1 MPTREVNAGLPVAA
15 VLPELCQLLTTR
27 NRVILS
33 APPGAGKSTWL
44 PLQLLRH
51 SALASGQIIMLEPRR
66 LAAKTIAGYLAQQLN
81 EPVGHTVGYQIRH
94 DSCQSAATRLLIVTE
109 GILTRKLQQDPEL
122 AGISLL
128 IFDEFHERSLHA
140 DLALALSLEVQDLRD
155 DLKIL
160 VMSATL
166 DVTALERYLQAP
178 VVSSSGRSYP
188 VDIQYIKP
196 GTELIT
202 IQAARQALT
211 AFNQEPGN
219 ILVFLP
225 GQAEINKAKDYLAS
239 QALPV
244 NVQVFSLL
252 GVMSLAEQQAAIA
265 APAAG
270 RFKIVLATNLAETS
284 LTIEGVN
291 LVVDTGLCRRAS
303 FNPRHGISKLKTVA
317 ISQAA
322 ATQRAGRAGRQAPGR
337 CFRIDTAELWQR
349 RAAFEPAEIELAELT
364 QLRLEI
370 AVWGC
375 QPADINW
382 LTPPPEAH
390 LAAANHLLQQFAALD
405 EHGVITSFGRRLYQ
419 TGSSVRLANM
429 LLYALEREA
438 EASGLTWL
446 AAVVAAVLEDSR
458 NLQPNLDQQLQNV
471 AQNKHLPQ
479 HQQAR
484 QFARRLGVSM
494 GGNLPL
500 QWLPMLLLRAFPDQ
514 LAQRRG
520 QGYLLANGVGA
531 SLMPDHPQQNNEY
544 LVVLDIQQWQQQN
557 RIRHAVA
564 ITLDDILND
573 WRSQLQWQ
581 LKTGWHDKTA
591 SFSSERQRCFGQ
603 LVLQRQPVQGIITAA
618 ERQQAWLDYLSR
630 RGLSEL
636 TWSDGAQSLS
646 VRVQLLRQYYSDAA
660 SGTAQKSATRID
672 HANWPD
678 FSQASL
684 LANVHDWLAPYLGN
698 ISKKNQLN
706 QLELEP
712 ILLAQLSFAQQQ
724 ILNQLLPCHWQTPT
738 GSRLKIDY
746 LHPGGPLLSVR
757 VQEMYGQLTTPVVLN
772 GAIALTIALLAPGRQ
787 PLQVTRDLTSFWQNS
802 WQDVKKEMKGRYPKH
817 YWPDN
822 PAEAQPTTKTKKAML
837 RDVNPK

>member
-1 MPTREVNAGLPVAA
+1 MKRRLSNTAVTKKEVNAGLPVAE
-15 VLPELCQLLTTR
+15 VLPELCRLLKSG
-27 NRVILS
+27 NRLILS

-44 PLQLLRH
+44 PLQLLQQPEF
-51 SALASGQIIMLEPRR
+51 ASGQIIMLEPRR
-66 LAAKTIAGYLAQQLN
+66 LAAKTIASYLAQQLN
-81 EPVGHTVGYQIRH
+81 EPVGKTVGYQIRH
-94 DSCQSAATRLLIVTE
+94 DSCQSATTRLLIVTE

-122 AGISLL
+122 TGVSLL

-140 DLALALSLEVQDLRD
+140 DLALALSIEVQQLRE

-166 DVTALERYLQAP
+166 DVAALESYLQAP
-178 VVSSSGRSYP
+178 LVSSSGRSYP

-196 GTELIT
+196 GSEPLA
-202 IQAARQALT
+202 IQGARQALS
-211 AFNQEPGN
+211 AFNDKPGN

-225 GQAEINKAKDYLAS
+225 GQAEINKAREYLATQS
-239 QALPV
+239 LPE
-244 NVQVFSLL
+244 NLQVYSLL
-252 GVMSLAEQQAAIA
+252 GALSLTEQQAAIA
-265 APAAG
+265 APPAG
-270 RFKIVLATNLAETS
+270 QYKIVLATNLAETS
-284 LTIEGVN
+284 LTIDGVN

-303 FNPRHGISKLKTVA
+303 FNPRHGISKLETVA

-322 ATQRAGRAGRQAPGR
+322 AIQRAGRAGRQAPGR
-337 CFRIDTAELWQR
+337 CYRIDTAELWQR

-375 QPADINW
+375 LPDDINW
-382 LTPPPEAH
+382 LTPPPPAH
-390 LAAANHLLQQFAALD
+390 LAVASRLLQQFAALD
-405 EHGVITSFGRRLYQ
+405 EAGVITSYGRRLYQ

-429 LLYALEREA
+429 LLYAATHEA
-438 EASGLTWL
+438 QVPGLAWL
-446 AAVVAAVLEDSR
+446 AALVAALLEDSR
-458 NLQPNLDQQLQNV
+458 NLQANLHQQLQML
-471 AQNKHLPQ
+471 AQSKHLPQ
-479 HQQAR
+479 YQQA
-484 QFARRLGVSM
+484 QSFVRRLGFNSRAS
-494 GGNLPL
+494 LPL
-500 QWLPMLLLRAFPDQ
+500 QSLPMLLLRAFPDQ

-531 SLMPDHPQQNNEY
+531 SLASDHPLHDTEL

-564 ITLDDILND
+564 ITLQDILAD
-573 WRSQLQWQ
+573 WQPQLDWQ
-581 LKTGWHDKTA
+581 LKTGWNDKTA

-603 LVLQRQPVQGIITAA
+603 LVLQRQPVQSRITAA

-630 RGLSEL
+630 RGLAEL
-636 TWSDGAQSLS
+636 SWSDAAQSLCA
-646 VRVQLLRQYYSDAA
+646 RVQLIRQYQGVAVL
-660 SGTAQKSATRID
+660 
-672 HANWPD
+672 PD
-678 FSQASL
+678 FSQTAL
-684 LANVHDWLAPYLGN
+684 LADLASWLGPHLGD
-698 ISKKNQLN
+698 ISKKTQLS

-712 ILLAQLSFAQQQ
+712 ILLARLNYQQQ
-724 ILNQLLPCHWQTPT
+724 QLLQQQLPAYWQTPT

-746 LHPGGPLLSVR
+746 LHPGGPQLSVR
-757 VQEMYGQLTTPVVLN
+757 VQEMYGQLSTPVLLN

-787 PLQVTRDLTSFWQNS
+787 PLQVTRDLASFWQNS

-822 PAEAQPTTKTKKAML
+822 PADAQPTTKTKKAML

>member
-1 MPTREVNAGLPVAA
+1 
-15 VLPELCQLLTTR
+15 
-27 NRVILS
+27 
-33 APPGAGKSTWL
+33 
-44 PLQLLRH
+44 
-51 SALASGQIIMLEPRR
+51 
-66 LAAKTIAGYLAQQLN
+66 
-81 EPVGHTVGYQIRH
+81 
-94 DSCQSAATRLLIVTE
+94 
-109 GILTRKLQQDPEL
+109 
-122 AGISLL
+122 
-128 IFDEFHERSLHA
+128 LHA
-140 DLALALSLEVQDLRD
+140 DLALALSLEVQQLRD

-166 DVTALERYLQAP
+166 DVAALERYLQAP
-178 VVSSSGRSYP
+178 VISSSGRSYP

-196 GTELIT
+196 GSELIAV
-202 IQAARQALT
+202 QAARQALA

-225 GQAEINKAKDYLAS
+225 GQSEINKAKDYLLS

-244 NVQVFSLL
+244 NLQVFSLL
-252 GVMSLAEQQAAIA
+252 GALSLAEQQAAIA

-270 RFKIVLATNLAETS
+270 HYKIVLATNLAETS

-303 FNPRHGISKLKTVA
+303 FNPRHGISKLETVA

-337 CFRIDTAELWQR
+337 CYRIDTAELWQR
-349 RAAFEPAEIELAELT
+349 RATFEPAEIELAELT

-382 LTPPPEAH
+382 LTPPPAVH
-390 LAAANHLLQQFAALD
+390 LAVASKLLHQFAALD
-405 EHGVITSFGRRLYQ
+405 EHGMITAFGRRLYD
-419 TGSSVRLANM
+419 TGSSARLANM
-429 LLYALEREA
+429 MLYALEHE
-438 EASGLTWL
+438 SGWPGLAWL
-446 AAVVAAVLEDSR
+446 SALVTALLEDSR
-458 NLQPNLDQQLQNV
+458 NLQANLEQQLQTL
-471 AQNKHLPQ
+471 AHNKHLPQ

-484 QFARRLGVSM
+484 QFARRLGVSVS
-494 GGNLPL
+494 GSLPL
-500 QWLPMLLLRAFPDQ
+500 QWLPLLLLRAFPDQ

-531 SLMPDHPQQNNEY
+531 SLTPDHPQQDNEY

-564 ITLDDILND
+564 INLDDILSD
-573 WRSQLQWQ
+573 WQSRLPWR

-603 LVLQRQPVQGIITAA
+603 LVLQRQPIQGVITATD
-618 ERQQAWLDYLSR
+618 RQQAWIDYLSR
-630 RGLSEL
+630 RGLTEL
-636 TWSDGAQSLS
+636 TWSDAAQSLCA
-646 VRVQLLRQYYSDAA
+646 RVQLLCQRLEHVVNDITKINMAGAGLTQ
-660 SGTAQKSATRID
+660 
-672 HANWPD
+672 WPD

-684 LANVHDWLAPYLGN
+684 LATLNTWLAPYLGN
-698 ISKKNQLN
+698 ISKKSQLT

-712 ILLAQLSFAQQQ
+712 ILLGQLNFQQQ
-724 ILNQLLPCHWQTPT
+724 KLLDQLLPTYWQTPT
-738 GSRLKIDY
+738 GSRLRIDY
-746 LHPGGPLLSVR
+746 LHPGGPQLSVR

-772 GAIALTIALLAPGRQ
+772 GNIALTIALLAPGRQ

>member
-1 MPTREVNAGLPVAA
+1 VTSQRVSPDLPVAA
-15 VLPELCQLLTTR
+15 VLPELRQLLTTHS
-27 NRVILS
+27 RVILS

-44 PLQLLRH
+44 PLQLLQH
-51 SALASGQIIMLEPRR
+51 SAVATGQIIMLEPRR
-66 LAAKTIAGYLAQQLN
+66 LAAKTIAAYLAQQLN

-122 AGISLL
+122 AGVTLL

-140 DLALALSLEVQDLRD
+140 DLALALSLEVQQLRD

-166 DVTALERYLQAP
+166 DVAVLERYLQAP
-178 VVSSSGRSYP
+178 VISSSGRSYP

-196 GTELIT
+196 GTEPVA
-202 IQAARQALT
+202 IQAARQAVT
-211 AFNQEPGN
+211 AFQQQSGN

-225 GQAEINKAKDYLAS
+225 GQAEINKAREFLAG
-239 QALPV
+239 QALPD

-252 GVMSLAEQQAAIA
+252 GALSLSEQQAAIA
-265 APAAG
+265 APVAG
-270 RFKIVLATNLAETS
+270 RYKIVLATNLAETS

-303 FNPRHGISKLKTVA
+303 FNPRHGISKLETVA

-337 CFRIDTAELWQR
+337 CYRIDTAELWQR

-364 QLRLEI
+364 QLRLEL
-370 AVWGC
+370 AVWGA

-382 LTPPPEAH
+382 LTPPPMAH
-390 LAAANHLLQQFAALD
+390 LAVANHLLQQFAALD

-429 LLYALEREA
+429 MLYAREHES
-438 EASGLTWL
+438 EAPGLSWL
-446 AAVVAAVLEDSR
+446 SALVAALLEDSR
-458 NLQPNLDQQLQNV
+458 NLQANLEQQLQSL
-471 AQNKHLPQ
+471 AHNKHLPQ

-484 QFARRLGVSM
+484 QFAHRLGAKANGSD
-494 GGNLPL
+494 NLPM
-500 QWLPMLLLRAFPDQ
+500 QWLAMLLLRAFPDQ

-531 SLMPDHPQQNNEY
+531 SLGPDHPLQEKDY

-564 ITLDDILND
+564 IELDDILDD
-573 WRSQLQWQ
+573 WQLPWQ
-581 LKTGWHDKTA
+581 LKTGWQDKTA

-603 LVLQRQPVQGIITAA
+603 LVLQRQPVQGVVTAA
-618 ERQQAWLDYLSR
+618 ERQQAWLDYLNR
-630 RGLSEL
+630 RGLAEL
-636 TWSDGAQSLS
+636 TWSEAAQS
-646 VRVQLLRQYYSDAA
+646 VCARVQLLCQYYRAA
-660 SGTAQKSATRID
+660 SGGAAKKSATQPEVK
-672 HANWPD
+672 HWPD
-678 FSQASL
+678 FSQAGL
-684 LANVHDWLAPYLGN
+684 LANLDQWLAPYLGN
-698 ISKKNQLN
+698 IHKKSQLT

-712 ILLAQLSFAQQQ
+712 VLLAQLSFSQQQ
-724 ILNQLLPCHWQTPT
+724 VLNQLLPGHWQTPA

-746 LHPGGPLLSVR
+746 LHPGGPQLSVR
-757 VQEMYGQLTTPVVLN
+757 VQEMYGQLSTPAVLN
-772 GAIALTIALLAPGRQ
+772 GTIALTIALLAPGRQ

-822 PAEAQPTTKTKKAML
+822 PADAQPTTKTKKAML

>member
-1 MPTREVNAGLPVAA
+1 MNPAASSSSVVPELPVAA
-15 VLPELCQLLTTR
+15 VLPQLLQALTSQ

-44 PLQLLRH
+44 PLQLLQQP
-51 SALASGQIIMLEPRR
+51 ALATGQIIMLEPRR
-66 LAAKTIAGYLAQQLN
+66 LAAKTIASYLAQQLN
-81 EPVGHTVGYQIRH
+81 EPVGQRVGYQIRH

-122 AGISLL
+122 SGVSLL

-140 DLALALSLEVQDLRD
+140 DLALALSLEVQQLRP

-166 DVTALERYLQAP
+166 DVAALVKYLQAP
-178 VVSSSGRSYP
+178 VISSSGRSYP
-188 VDIQYIKP
+188 VDIHYIKP
-196 GTELIT
+196 ATEPASL
-202 IQAARQALT
+202 QAARQALA
-211 AFNQEPGN
+211 AFNEQPGN

-225 GQAEINKAKDYLAS
+225 GQAEINKAREYLAS
-239 QALPV
+239 QPLPAQLKV
-244 NVQVFSLL
+244 YSLL
-252 GVMSLAEQQAAIA
+252 GALTLAEQQAAIA
-265 APAAG
+265 APAPG
-270 RFKIVLATNLAETS
+270 HYKIVLATNLAETS

-291 LVVDTGLCRRAS
+291 QVIDTGLCRRAS
-303 FNPRHGISKLKTVA
+303 FNPRHGISKLETVA

-322 ATQRAGRAGRQAPGR
+322 AIQRAGRAGRQAPGR
-337 CFRIDTAELWQR
+337 CYRLDTPELWQR

-370 AVWGC
+370 AIWGC
-375 QPADINW
+375 QPADIDW
-382 LTPPPEAH
+382 LTPPPAAH
-390 LAAANHLLQQFAALD
+390 LAVASRLLQQFAALD
-405 EHGVITSFGRRLYQ
+405 DNGLITAYGRRLYQ

-429 LLYALEREA
+429 LLYATLHEPQVP
-438 EASGLTWL
+438 GLGWL
-446 AAVVAAVLEDSR
+446 AALLAALLEDSR
-458 NLQPNLDQQLQNV
+458 NLQPDIEQQLQSL
-471 AQNKHLPQ
+471 AHSTQLAQ

-484 QFARRLGVSM
+484 QFARRLHIESTRV
-494 GGNLPL
+494 LPL
-500 QWLPMLLLRAFPDQ
+500 QWLPLLLLRAFPDQ

-531 SLMPDHPQQNNEY
+531 VLAPDHPLQDSDY

-564 ITLDDILND
+564 IKLDDVLTD
-573 WRSQLQWQ
+573 WQPQLSWQ

-603 LVLQRQPVQGIITAA
+603 LVLQRQPVQGVITAA
-618 ERQQAWLDYLSR
+618 ERQQAWLDYLGR
-630 RGLSEL
+630 RGLAEL
-636 TWSDGAQSLS
+636 SWSDAAQSLCA
-646 VRVQLLRQYYSDAA
+646 RVQLLQQHQASAELNSTAKGAA
-660 SGTAQKSATRID
+660 D
-672 HANWPD
+672 WPD
-678 FSQASL
+678 FSQAGL
-684 LANVHDWLAPYLGN
+684 LAELASWLGPYLGN
-698 ISKKNQLN
+698 VSKKAQ
-706 QLELEP
+706 
-712 ILLAQLSFAQQQ
+712 LAQLQLEPMLLARLSYPQQQ
-724 ILNQLLPCHWQTPT
+724 LLQQLLPNHWQTPT

-746 LHPGGPLLSVR
+746 SHPGGPQLSVR

-772 GAIALTIALLAPGRQ
+772 GGIALTITLLSPGRQ

>member
-1 MPTREVNAGLPVAA
+1 MVSNNADPGLAAANVLPVAE
-15 VLPELCQLLTTR
+15 VLSQLVQLLAAQ

-44 PLQLLRH
+44 PLQLLQQQ
-51 SALASGQIIMLEPRR
+51 ALANGQIIMLEPRR
-66 LAAKTIAGYLAQQLN
+66 LAAKSIAGYLAQQLH
-81 EPVGHTVGYQIRH
+81 EPVGQTVGYQIRH

-122 AGISLL
+122 GGVGLL

-140 DLALALSLEVQDLRD
+140 DLALALSLEVQQLRD

-166 DVTALERYLQAP
+166 DVAALQSYLQAP

-196 GTELIT
+196 GSEPLAL
-202 IQAARQALT
+202 QGARQALA
-211 AFNQEPGN
+211 AFHHEPGN

-225 GQAEINKAKDYLAS
+225 GQAEINKAREYLTS
-239 QALPV
+239 QTLPADLHV
-244 NVQVFSLL
+244 YSLL
-252 GVMSLAEQQAAIA
+252 GAMTLAEQQAAIA
-265 APAAG
+265 APPAG
-270 RFKIVLATNLAETS
+270 QYKIVLATNLAETS
-284 LTIEGVN
+284 LTIDGVN
-291 LVVDTGLCRRAS
+291 QVVDTGLCRRAS
-303 FNPRHGISKLKTVA
+303 FNPRHGISKLETVA

-322 ATQRAGRAGRQAPGR
+322 AIQRAGRAGRQAPGR
-337 CFRIDTAELWQR
+337 CYRIDTAELWQR

-375 QPADINW
+375 QPDDIQW
-382 LTPPPEAH
+382 LTPPPPAH
-390 LAAANHLLQQFAALD
+390 LAVASRLLQQFAALD
-405 EHGVITSFGRRLYQ
+405 VAGVITPYGRRLYQ

-429 LLYALEREA
+429 MLYATEQESQA
-438 EASGLTWL
+438 PGLTWL
-446 AAVVAAVLEDSR
+446 AALLAALLEDSR
-458 NLQPNLDQQLQNV
+458 NLQPNLEQQLQTL
-471 AQNKHLPQ
+471 AHSKHLPQ

-484 QFARRLGVSM
+484 HFCRRLGIHGSN
-494 GGNLPL
+494 GLPL
-500 QWLPMLLLRAFPDQ
+500 QWLPLLLLRAFPDQ

-531 SLMPDHPQQNNEY
+531 SLAPDHPLQDTGL

-564 ITLDDILND
+564 ITLEQVLAD
-573 WRSQLQWQ
+573 WQQNLDWQ
-581 LKTGWHDKTA
+581 LKTGWNDKTG

-603 LVLQRQPVQGIITAA
+603 LVLQRQPVQNSITSA
-618 ERQQAWLDYLSR
+618 ERQQAWLDYLGR
-630 RGLSEL
+630 RGLAEL
-636 TWSDGAQSLS
+636 TWSDAAQSLCA
-646 VRVQLLRQYYSDAA
+646 RVQLIRQHLGADML
-660 SGTAQKSATRID
+660 
-672 HANWPD
+672 PD
-678 FSQASL
+678 CSQAGL
-684 LANVHDWLAPYLGN
+684 VADLASWLGPYLGN
-698 ISKKNQLN
+698 ISKKVQLT

-712 ILLAQLSFAQQQ
+712 VLLARLSYQQQ
-724 ILNQLLPCHWQTPT
+724 QLLQQLLPGHWQTPT

-746 LHPGGPLLSVR
+746 LHPGGPQLSVR

-787 PLQVTRDLTSFWQNS
+787 PLQVTRDLASFWQNS

-822 PAEAQPTTKTKKAML
+822 PADAQPTTKTKKAML

>member
-1 MPTREVNAGLPVAA
+1 MTHHQVSPGLPVAA
-15 VLPELCQLLTTR
+15 VLPELCQLLTTHS
-27 NRVILS
+27 RVILS

-44 PLQLLRH
+44 PLQLLQH
-51 SALASGQIIMLEPRR
+51 SAFATSQIIMLEPRR
-66 LAAKTIAGYLAQQLN
+66 LAAKTIAAYLAQQLN

-122 AGISLL
+122 AGINLL

-140 DLALALSLEVQDLRD
+140 DLALALSLEVQQLRD

-166 DVTALERYLQAP
+166 DVAALECYLQAP
-178 VVSSSGRSYP
+178 VISSSGRSYP
-188 VDIQYIKP
+188 VDIHYVKP
-196 GTELIT
+196 GTEPVA
-202 IQAARQALT
+202 IQAARQAIM
-211 AFNQEPGN
+211 AFQQQPGN

-225 GQAEINKAKDYLAS
+225 GQAEINKAKEYLAG
-239 QALPV
+239 QALPG

-252 GVMSLAEQQAAIA
+252 GALSLAEQQAAIA

-270 RFKIVLATNLAETS
+270 RYKIVLATNLAETS

-303 FNPRHGISKLKTVA
+303 FNPRHGISKLETVA

-322 ATQRAGRAGRQAPGR
+322 AVQRAGRAGRQAPGR
-337 CFRIDTAELWQR
+337 CYRIDTAELWQR

-364 QLRLEI
+364 QLRLEL
-370 AVWGC
+370 ALWGA

-390 LAAANHLLQQFAALD
+390 LAAASQLLQQFAALD
-405 EHGVITSFGRRLYQ
+405 EHGVITSLGRRLYQ

-429 LLYALEREA
+429 MLYAREHES
-438 EASGLTWL
+438 EAPGLSWLSALL
-446 AAVVAAVLEDSR
+446 AALLEDSR
-458 NLQPNLDQQLQNV
+458 NLQFNLEQQLQSV
-471 AQNKHLPQ
+471 AHNKHLPQ

-484 QFARRLGVSM
+484 QFARRLGASVNGSD
-494 GGNLPL
+494 NLPW
-500 QWLPMLLLRAFPDQ
+500 QWLARLVLRAYPDQ

-531 SLMPDHPQQNNEY
+531 SLAPDHPQQDKDY
-544 LVVLDIQQWQQQN
+544 LVVLDMQQWQQQN

-564 ITLDDILND
+564 IELDDILAD
-573 WRSQLQWQ
+573 WQ
-581 LKTGWHDKTA
+581 LPWQLRTGWQDKTA

-603 LVLQRQPVQGIITAA
+603 LVLQRQPVQGVVTAA
-618 ERQQAWLDYLSR
+618 ERQQTWLDYLSR
-630 RGLSEL
+630 RGLAEL
-636 TWSDGAQSLS
+636 TWSEAANSLCA
-646 VRVQLLRQYYSDAA
+646 RVQLLRQYFSAA
-660 SGTAQKSATRID
+660 PGSAVQKSATQPEVK
-672 HANWPD
+672 HWPD
-678 FSQASL
+678 FSQAGL
-684 LANVHDWLAPYLGN
+684 LANLNQWLAPYLGS
-698 ISKKNQLN
+698 ISKKGQLT

-712 ILLAQLSFAQQQ
+712 ILLAQLSFSQQQ
-724 ILNQLLPCHWQTPT
+724 VLNQLLPGYWQTPT
-738 GSRLKIDY
+738 GSRLRIDY
-746 LHPGGPLLSVR
+746 LHPGGPQLSVR
-757 VQEMYGQLTTPVVLN
+757 VQEMYGQITTPMVLN
-772 GAIALTIALLAPGRQ
+772 GTIALTIALLAPGRQ